1 MRFFKEKGVNLTELV
16 AVLVVAG
23 IAIPVLLTMWANIS
37 WRSIGSEGVAD
48 ASFYAQEL
56 LEEIKAKKYD
66 ERSASPWTSPPNLG
80 PDPGENLN
88 NASTFNDADDFI
100 NATDPRITAP
110 SQGYVRSASIQYAL
124 LNSTGAWEACP
135 AFASCVAPSACS
147 NCNECCYK
155 MITVKVSRGNEVI
168 GNITMSAIMSG
179 N

>member
-37 WRSIGSEGVAD
+37 WRSVGSEGVAD

-56 LEEIKAKKYD
+56 LEEIKSQKYD
-66 ERSASPWTSPPNLG
+66 ERSVSPWTFPPNLG
-80 PDPGENLN
+80 PDSGENLN
-88 NASTFNDADDFI
+88 NASTFDDADDFI
-100 NATDPRITAP
+100 NTTDPRITVPAP
-110 SQGYVRSASIQYAL
+110 LYGRSASIQYAR
-124 LNSTGAWEACP
+124 LNSTSAWEVCP

-155 MITVKVSRGNEVI
+155 MITVKVSRGSEII
-168 GNITMSAIMSG
+168 GNITMSAIMAG